1 MVARVLLIGVLF
13 VAATCVVNAV
23 AFDRQGL
30 LDAIVACLAV
40 DPTGVECCNAGA
52 NCGVAGILEMP
63 LWNVSGITDMGSM
76 FYQASA
82 FNADISGWDTSSV
95 TTMYRMFYGASAFNA
110 DISGRDTSS
119 VTNMVNKF

>member
-13 VAATCVVNAV
+13 VAATCVVNAE

-30 LDAIVACLAV
+30 LDAIAECLAV
-40 DPTGVECCNAGA
+40 DPTGVECCNAGAVSA

-82 FNADISGWDTSSV
+82 FKADISGLSL
-95 TTMYRMFYGASAFNA
+95 
-110 DISGRDTSS
+110 IHI
-119 VTNMVNKF
+119 